1 MWFSIS
7 PSNGFFGNVLT
18 TAPVAPSPYRT
29 DAGPRNTSTRST
41 DQVSTGKVE
50 VPMPMYMRLPSY
62 NCITEPWPVKPRAD
76 NEVPPSPGV
85 PVRLMPVAREI
96 ASCTLA
102 SPRSRICVPVRLS
115 TLPGVCRAV
124 RFRREPAVV
133 GVLGSTRSSSTA
145 VALTE
150 LAGRVRAWALLCRA
164 SRHSPDAR
172 YLFMGQS
179 VFLEGCSPLMAASND
194 NAESVIS

>member
-7 PSNGFFGNVLT
+7 PSKGFLATVLI
-18 TAPVAPSPYRT
+18 TAPVAPSPYST
-29 DAGPRNTSTRST
+29 EAGPRSTSTRST
-41 DQVSTGKVE
+41 DQVSTGNVE

-62 NCITEPWPVKPRAD
+62 SCITEPWPVKPRAD

-85 PVRLMPVAREI
+85 PVRLIPVAREI

-102 SPRSRICVPVRLS
+102 SPRSRICVPVWLS
-115 TLPGVCRAV
+115 TLPGVCRAL

-133 GVLGSTRSSSTA
+133 GVFRSTRSSSIAGA
-145 VALTE
+145 VIG

-164 SRHSPDAR
+164 SRHRPDAR
-172 YLFMGQS
+172 YLFIGRS
-179 VFLEGCSPLMAASND
+179 IASRGG
-194 NAESVIS
+194 ARRRARRATITQKVL